1 MLFVRSYLN
10 HFLFVTVCKVH
21 HTKREELS
29 SPSFHYNITH
39 LINSYAKEKKMCSRN
54 AMSELNDV
62 KSEVGLIS

>member
-29 SPSFHYNITH
+29 SPSFHYITH
-39 LINSYAKEKKMCSRN
+39 FINLYAKEKMLCSTN
-54 AMSELNDV
+54 AMSEMNDV
-62 KSEVGLIS
+62 KSEVGLLS